1 MESKYYTPIS
11 ELVPGNE
18 ISILGT
24 IEKFYPE
31 REVPEPNRIK
41 IKSKSNGKCF
51 HCDKKIFEG
60 DWIKWVMG
68 SGEILHLDCEG
79 PYERKHGQTREL
91 NKIRDAIFSDVTGKI
106 ILTLWKKDTRR
117 FSVGDKVIVQNG
129 YVYNFNKELHIS
141 SGYYGT
147 LSEVQ
152 KTRGRNYY
160 QEQQQRQEEQRQEEQ
175 RQEEQRQEEQRQE
188 EQRQEEQRQEEQRK
202 QKSTSDLE
210 KYYKILELDS
220 SANWKQVKSAYRRLA
235 LKYHP
240 DKNKSPDSESQFKKI
255 KNAYD
260 KLKEKHRKDN
270 KNE

>member
-68 SGEILHLDCEG
+68 SDEILHLDCEG

-175 RQEEQRQEEQRQE
+175 R
-188 EQRQEEQRQEEQRK
+188 K

>member
-68 SGEILHLDCEG
+68 SDEILHLDCEG

-175 RQEEQRQEEQRQE
+175 R
-188 EQRQEEQRQEEQRK
+188 K

-210 KYYKILELDS
+210 KYYKNLELDS

>member
-1 MESKYYTPIS
+1 MSEFYKPIRDLTS
-11 ELVPGNE
+11 GNG
-18 ISILGT
+18 ITILGT
-24 IEKFYPE
+24 IEKLYAV

-41 IKSKSNGKCF
+41 IKSKSDGTCF
-51 HCDKKIFEG
+51 YCAKKFFEG
-60 DWIKWVMG
+60 DWIKWAMG
-68 SGEILHLDCEG
+68 FNEVLHLDCESQ
-79 PYERKHGQTREL
+79 YEREHGQTREQ
-91 NKIRDAIFSDVTGKI
+91 NKIRDADFKDDTGTIK
-106 ILTLWKKDTRR
+106 LTLWKKDTCR
-117 FSVGDKVIVQNG
+117 FSVGDKIIVQDG

-141 SGYYGT
+141 AGYYGN
-147 LSEVQ
+147 LSETQ

-160 QEQQQRQEEQRQEEQ
+160 QEQQQRQEYEEKQREEQQQRQEYEEKQREEQQQ
-175 RQEEQRQEEQRQE
+175 RQEQ
-188 EQRQEEQRQEEQRK
+188 K

>member
-68 SGEILHLDCEG
+68 SDEILHLDCEG
-79 PYERKHGQTREL
+79 PYERKHGQTRDL

-175 RQEEQRQEEQRQE
+175 R
-188 EQRQEEQRQEEQRK
+188 K

>member
-175 RQEEQRQEEQRQE
+175 R
-188 EQRQEEQRQEEQRK
+188 K